1 MKILM
6 IGMALFALIGCTEKE
21 EPQPPTLSPEVQKIT
36 QGKIRPW
43 LRNAP
48 FKGEFSA
55 NNSGSISISN
65 AHQIFPFMGKYYL
78 ANKDINHKNE
88 EQIFLDSHH
97 VIFNDPQWGDLFLHA
112 SLLHSPVELFLAE
125 KNTSSGHAVFDGL
138 DAAYTR
144 YDSTLIETNIVSRKG
159 KQKTAIYWANTGALV
174 NKEYLFGF
182 YQTGQL
188 AFQIA
193 LPCNQNRVAACL
205 NKLKQV
211 SADMDLNI
219 KQWQDAEPEDLQ
231 ASGVKSSFWKKHP

>member
-1 MKILM
+1 MKIRML
-6 IGMALFALIGCTEKE
+6 GMALLALTGCTEKA
-21 EPQPPTLSPEVQKIT
+21 EPLPPTLSPEVKKIT

-55 NNSGSISISN
+55 NNTGSISITN

-78 ANKDINHKNE
+78 ADSGINHKNE

-97 VIFNDPQWGDLFLHA
+97 VIFSDPKWGDLFLHA
-112 SLLHSPVELFLAE
+112 SLLHSHVELFLAE
-125 KNTSSGHAVFDGL
+125 KNSSSGNAVFDGL

-144 YDSTLIETNIVSRKG
+144 YDSSLIETNIVSRKDKG
-159 KQKTAIYWANTGALV
+159 KTAIYWANTGNFAK
-174 NKEYLFGF
+174 KEYLFGF

-188 AFQIA
+188 AFQIG
-193 LPCNQNRVAACL
+193 LPCQQSKVAACL

-219 KQWQDAEPEDLQ
+219 KEWQDAEPADLQ